1 MERHMS
7 ATQARVNFGEVLRYV
22 STEQHVVVV
31 KHAGKPHAAVIGI
44 EDYQGYQEYQ
54 RLQQDQQQ
62 RILDATLRQAQR
74 ARRQT
79 RIELTGK
86 TLPDIAETIQ
96 HMREERDAQIDQ
108 ALGLRG

>member
-1 MERHMS
+1 MERQMS

-22 STEQHVVVV
+22 TEEQLPVIVER
-31 KHAGKPHAAVIGI
+31 AGKPYAADIGI
-44 EDYQGYQEYQ
+44 EDYQGYQEYK
-54 RLQQDQQQ
+54 RSQQDRRQ

-79 RIELTGK
+79 RIELAGK

-96 HMREERDAQIDQ
+96 QMREERDAQVDH